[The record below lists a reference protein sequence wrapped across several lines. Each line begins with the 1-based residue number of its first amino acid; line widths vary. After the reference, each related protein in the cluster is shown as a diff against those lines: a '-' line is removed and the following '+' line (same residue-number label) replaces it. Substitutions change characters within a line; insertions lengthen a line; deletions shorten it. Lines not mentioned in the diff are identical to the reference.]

1 MIELFHAPRSRSSAI
16 VQLLDEMD
24 MMEKVTIRE
33 VSISRQDGSG
43 GADPANPHPDG
54 KVPYLLHDGAGMT
67 EVNAIMLH
75 LTDLFP
81 EGGMGAPLDDPLRG
95 PFLMWMAW
103 YGNVLEPV
111 VHFHFAQIES
121 PALKRTFRDFPTAVA
136 RLEAQLAKGPWL
148 LGERYSAADQ
158 IAAQMFHL
166 FPQFQPN
173 DGPIPD
179 WVARYAER
187 PASRRQAERAAL
199 PA

>member
-1 MIELFHAPRSRSSAI
+1 
-16 VQLLDEMD
+16 
-24 MMEKVTIRE
+24 
-33 VSISRQDGSG
+33 
-43 GADPANPHPDG
+43 
-54 KVPYLLHDGAGMT
+54 MT

-136 RLEAQLAKGPWL
+136 RLEAQLAKGAL
-148 LGERYSAADQ
+148 AAWR
-158 IAAQMFHL
+158 AL
-166 FPQFQPN
+166 FGGRS
-173 DGPIPD
+173 DRGPDVP
-179 WVARYAER
+179 
-187 PASRRQAERAAL
+187 PL
-199 PA
+199 PAVPAQ